1 MVNKDQSALPKSLL
15 KPLINECVP
24 MSSVRTLTFWQDEIM
39 PVKRI
44 ASVMMISFFMTY
56 ISNAVQIQ
64 LIFSVE
70 FKSLVG
76 AA

>member
-15 KPLINECVP
+15 KPLVNECVP
-24 MSSVRTLTFWQDEIM
+24 MSSVRTFTFWQDEIM

-44 ASVMMISFFMTY
+44 ASVMMISFFMTSIIVY
-56 ISNAVQIQ
+56 FIN
-64 LIFSVE
+64 SVNIDVK

>member
-1 MVNKDQSALPKSLL
+1 
-15 KPLINECVP
+15 
-24 MSSVRTLTFWQDEIM
+24 MSSVRTFTFWQDETM

-64 LIFSVE
+64 LIFSVK